1 MLNNSVKYNFLTTAT
16 LVVLTILLLS
26 YVSLAAPTGASAT
39 TASQG
44 SAPASTAGTTTATG
58 GEVVQSNLSA
68 YQSTD
73 KWVGF
78 FGEVSGDIRLADS
91 SNNIFYKWTIAD
103 PTGGVVYVTNATVT
117 DWTAANIQPLYAN
130 DSLLPDFL
138 ITGTDSFNNTFTQ
151 SGTFN
156 SPSLTISNVNYTTTW
171 QAGAQG
177 TTFKTYALKSVT
189 DKAMIWA
196 GNVVSDQTSYK
207 GGTATADYQI
217 LAGVDVQGSAATF
230 YFYLELP

>member
-1 MLNNSVKYNFLTTAT
+1 MLNNLVKYDFLTTLA
-16 LVVLTILLLS
+16 VMILTIAMVS
-26 YVSLAAPTGASAT
+26 YVALAAPTGATAT

-44 SAPASTAGTTTATG
+44 SAPAGTAGTTTATG

-91 SNNIFYKWTIAD
+91 SNNIFYQWTIAD

-117 DWTAANIQPLYAN
+117 DWSAANIQPLYAN
-130 DSLLPDFL
+130 DSIMPSFL
-138 ITGTDSFNNTFTQ
+138 ITGTDSFNNTFTLV
-151 SGTFN
+151 GTFT
-156 SPSLTISNVNYTTTW
+156 SPSLSISNVNYTTTW

-177 TTFKTYALKSVT
+177 TTFKTYALKSVA
-189 DKAMIWA
+189 DKALIWA
-196 GNVVSDQTSYK
+196 GNVVADQTSYQ
-207 GGTATADYQI
+207 GGTATADYQV
-217 LAGVDVQGSAATF
+217 LAGADVQGAAATF